1 MNDVRMNRNDAGA
14 SMIELMIA
22 AAVFTLGAVSLLGG
36 LMTLTTHSQVADER
50 ARATNFARSTFE
62 DMRGRTIDQ
71 ILAYEIPVD
80 DVDEGTVSMA
90 GMGTA
95 TVSAFAILPN
105 DQGGVDTFELG
116 VDDPGTLDVNAL
128 PNPIEVRLVVSPED
142 NYYGQSSTMHYSS
155 TTMLPY

>member
-1 MNDVRMNRNDAGA
+1 VA
-14 SMIELMIA
+14 
-22 AAVFTLGAVSLLGG
+22 LLGG

-71 ILAYEIPVD
+71 ILAYEVPVD
-80 DVDEGTVSMA
+80 NVEEGTVSMA
-90 GMGTA
+90 GMGNA

-105 DQGGVDTFELG
+105 AQGGVDTFEIG
-116 VDDPGTLDVNAL
+116 VDDPSTLNVATL
-128 PNPIEVRLVVSPED
+128 PNPIEVRLVVSPVEQ
-142 NYYGQSSTMHYSS
+142 NYYGQSSTMHFSS

>member
-1 MNDVRMNRNDAGA
+1 MNDVRMNRNDVGA
-14 SMIELMIA
+14 AMIELIIA
-22 AAVFTLGAVSLLGG
+22 AAVFTVGAVSLLGG

-80 DVDEGTVSMA
+80 NVEAGTVSMA

-95 TVSAFAILPN
+95 TVGAFAILPN
-105 DQGGVDTFELG
+105 GQGGFDTFELG
-116 VDDPGTLDVNAL
+116 VDDPGTLDVDAL
-128 PNPIEVRLVVSPED
+128 PNPIEVRLVVSPEES
-142 NYYGQSSTMHYSS
+142 YYGQSSTMQYSS